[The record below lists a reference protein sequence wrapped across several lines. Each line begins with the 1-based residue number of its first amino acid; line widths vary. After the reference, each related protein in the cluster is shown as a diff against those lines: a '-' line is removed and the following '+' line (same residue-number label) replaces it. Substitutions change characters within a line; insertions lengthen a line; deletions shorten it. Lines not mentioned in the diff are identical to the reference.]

1 VDRENGICVLRV
13 ADIWPADMQAFWLM
27 AAALLVAILFI
38 QSQGCNN
45 IFRLLR
51 PLGQARETNT

>member
-1 VDRENGICVLRV
+1 
-13 ADIWPADMQAFWLM
+13 MQAFWLM